1 MMSNLT
7 IRPLTPDGYPAAVE
21 IESIA
26 CHCPP
31 RTVEEIRF
39 EEERYDS
46 QSKFRRSVVES
57 RQVGIVGVGSALY
70 DCLMESM
77 KPFDPLVLATWIRE
91 DLPRGV
97 RFLEDRG
104 FHEFMRDITK
114 SACADYILSPTRD
127 GGFCD
132 GRPLFE
138 WEDL

>member
-1 MMSNLT
+1 MSNLT

-70 DCLMESM
+70 DFSKTGDFMSSC
-77 KPFDPLVLATWIRE
+77 AT
-91 DLPRGV
+91 
-97 RFLEDRG
+97 
-104 FHEFMRDITK
+104 
-114 SACADYILSPTRD
+114 SQSPPARTT
-127 GGFCD
+127 F
-132 GRPLFE
+132 
-138 WEDL
+138 